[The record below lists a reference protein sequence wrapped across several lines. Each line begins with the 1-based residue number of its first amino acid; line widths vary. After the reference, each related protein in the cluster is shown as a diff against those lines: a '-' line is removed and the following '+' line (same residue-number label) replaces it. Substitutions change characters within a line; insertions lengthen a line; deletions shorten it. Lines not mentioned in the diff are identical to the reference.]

1 MDVPSDP
8 WVLLFLPSWSLVTLA
23 NLQVLLQASS
33 MRGTWGCVSETHT
46 QSPGTGFP
54 ACCSCLAC
62 WSAGLYPSTG
72 CMTFREPQT
81 HPILQGSAQS
91 RLGNVFKCCEL
102 AKVVGKNL
110 LPVHS
115 DGVFAR
121 LDLCFLV
128 LLCQKSR
135 QNHNKELTIWR
146 TGSALD
152 CVTFLTKSS
161 AKASAQPVPSVL
173 VTAGAPL
180 PALVQFA
187 FA

>member
-1 MDVPSDP
+1 M
-8 WVLLFLPSWSLVTLA
+8 A
-23 NLQVLLQASS
+23 NLQLLLQASP
-33 MRGTWGCVSETHT
+33 MQGTWGCMTETHT

-62 WSAGLYPSTG
+62 WSAGLYHSTG

-81 HPILQGSAQS
+81 HPNLQCSAQS
-91 RLGNVFKCCEL
+91 RLGNVVKCCEL
-102 AKVVGKNL
+102 AKVVEKNL
-110 LPVHS
+110 LPVLS
-115 DGVFAR
+115 DGIFAR
-121 LDLCFLV
+121 LDLCLLV

-135 QNHNKELTIWR
+135 ENHSKELTIWR